1 MSTFGERLKKAR
13 IKKGLT
19 QKNVATSTGL
29 VRATLAN
36 WEIGRAEPDLESI
49 KILADFYNVP
59 IDYLLGRTDNMEEL
73 EKDIESAISGHPEL
87 MEIWL
92 EIKNRE
98 DLQSLFRE
106 VKPMTPENVK
116 KVIRIIKALED
127 EKKEG

>member
-1 MSTFGERLKKAR
+1 MSTFGKRLKEAR
-13 IKKGLT
+13 TKKGLT
-19 QKNVATSTGL
+19 QKNVAASTGL

-73 EKDIESAISGHPEL
+73 EKDIESVISGHPEL
-87 MEIWL
+87 MGIWL

-116 KVIRIIKALED
+116 KIIRIIKALED

>member
-1 MSTFGERLKKAR
+1 MSTFGERLKQVR

-19 QKNVATSTGL
+19 QKEVAESTGL
-29 VRATLAN
+29 IRATLAN

-49 KILADFYNVP
+49 KTLANFYSIPV
-59 IDYLLGRTDNMEEL
+59 DYLLGRTDTTETL
-73 EKDIESAISGHPEL
+73 EKDIESAISGHPDL
-87 MEIWL
+87 IEIWS

-116 KVIRIIKALED
+116 KVIRIIKALEE

>member
-1 MSTFGERLKKAR
+1 MSTFAERLKQVR
-13 IKKGLT
+13 TKKKLT
-19 QKNVATSTGL
+19 QKKVAEKTGL
-29 VRATLAN
+29 IRATLAN

-49 KILADFYNVP
+49 KTLANFYNVP
-59 IDYLLGRTDNMEEL
+59 VDYLLGRTDDVETL

-87 MEIWL
+87 MEIWSA
-92 EIKNRE
+92 IKNRE